1 MIRFVGRWLAD
12 CIQLIGMLAGA
23 LLFMQIPAFTHTY
36 TVALLQVAQD
46 ARHDVDRREADARQY
61 YHLPADADDQAVV
74 AALRPVEPS
83 NAETLLQSMRRA
95 AMYRDTQDRITAAP
109 TLSQPIAAVWDAASR
124 PDADKLGLLST
135 SLTSYA
141 PQIMLDVNAVIY
153 GIIGLLFGGL
163 VGHALCAV
171 LVALTPRRRRSFG

>member
-1 MIRFVGRWLAD
+1 MIRFVGHWLAG

-23 LLFMQIPAFTHTY
+23 LLFMQVPAFTHAY

-46 ARHDVDRREADARQY
+46 ARNDIDRRENDARQY
-61 YHLPADADDQAVV
+61 YHLPGDADDAAVI

-83 NAETLLQSMRRA
+83 NAETLQQSAHRA
-95 AMYRDTQDRITAAP
+95 AMYRDTQRRILAAP
-109 TLSQPIAAVWDAASR
+109 PLSQPVAAVWDAAAR
-124 PDADKLGLLST
+124 PDADKLTLLST
-135 SLTSYA
+135 SFTHYA

-153 GIIGLLFGGL
+153 GIIGILLGGL

-171 LVALTPRRRRSFG
+171 PRGLTRRRAARWG